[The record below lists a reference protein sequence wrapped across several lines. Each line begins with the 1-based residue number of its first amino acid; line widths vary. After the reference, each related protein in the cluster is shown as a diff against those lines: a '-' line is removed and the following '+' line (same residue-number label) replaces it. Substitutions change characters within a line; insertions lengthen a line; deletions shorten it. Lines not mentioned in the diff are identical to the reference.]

1 MELWWF
7 GRFRVS
13 ELRNPGNQLVGI
25 GEKWRG
31 LFVCRFFFFF
41 GWRDSEY
48 ILKFRAEEAGK

>member
-1 MELWWF
+1 VYCELKELWWF

-31 LFVCRFFFFF
+31 LFVCRFFFLFWMEGF
-41 GWRDSEY
+41 
-48 ILKFRAEEAGK
+48 